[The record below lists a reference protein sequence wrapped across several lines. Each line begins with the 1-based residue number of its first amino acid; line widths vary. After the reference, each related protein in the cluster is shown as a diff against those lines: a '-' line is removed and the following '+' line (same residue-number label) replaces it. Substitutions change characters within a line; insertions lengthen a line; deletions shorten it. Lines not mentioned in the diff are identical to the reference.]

1 MSVQDIIARCR
12 ELGVTLA
19 PGPSGTLR
27 VAPPGRLPA
36 ELREELRRHKQEVL
50 TLLLAEQ
57 SQETEK
63 PDYQAIYQQVA
74 SDPLFDEF
82 PLIDDWLVDHHPVLW
97 RKIRAL
103 DDALTSLARQGADEA
118 TYRATLEELVAL
130 CRAAKSLREG
140 TWSAMLVKAAVLG
153 EEVWVV
159 KDEEAA
165 QAVMGDGRA
174 IYFTE
179 EILQLKGKTPEQI
192 KAIHTAK
199 RAFPGSRLIQ

>member
-1 MSVQDIIARCR
+1 MSVQEVIARCR

-19 PGPSGTLR
+19 PGGDGKLR
-27 VAPPGRLPA
+27 ASPPGRLPA

-50 TLLLAEQ
+50 TLLLAEK

-63 PDYQAIYQQVA
+63 PDYQAIYQQA
-74 SDPLFDEF
+74 TSDPFFDEF
-82 PLIDDWLVDHHPVLW
+82 PLVDDWLADHHPALW
-97 RKIRAL
+97 RKIREL
-103 DDALTSLARQGADEA
+103 DDELTSLARQGVDEA
-118 TYRATLEELVAL
+118 TYRATLKELIAL
-130 CRAAKSLREG
+130 CRAARSLREG
-140 TWSAMLVKAAVLG
+140 TWRAMLVKAAVLG